1 MFPKDGRFFC
11 EGMVWSERA
20 DDSELEGK
28 RHIDRCLACGRI
40 VQQEQGSE
48 RELPEMRAITS
59 PADEEEKN

>member
-1 MFPKDGRFFC
+1 
-11 EGMVWSERA
+11 MVWSERA